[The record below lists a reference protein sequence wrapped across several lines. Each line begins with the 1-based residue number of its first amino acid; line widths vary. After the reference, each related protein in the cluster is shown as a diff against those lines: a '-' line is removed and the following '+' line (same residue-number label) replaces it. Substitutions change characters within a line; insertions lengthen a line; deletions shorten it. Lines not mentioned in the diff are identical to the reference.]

1 MDTVVGYVTADPDES
16 GGEVEDLA
24 TRIEIQLADALG
36 PSARFHRGEQRAS
49 RVSQIMDVLSP
60 QELPSPAWLAQLH
73 RNAVARTE
81 FLDEFG
87 ALTSEQVAQLL
98 GSRAKNARA
107 TASRLVAQGAIFSV
121 EVASRRVFPGFQFS
135 PATGAVRPQV
145 GEVLANLPAALRSTD
160 WQLALWWTTPSAWLD
175 GQRPVDVLDTAPARV
190 VKAAAQERES
200 WDADNPTA
208 NL

>member
-1 MDTVVGYVTADPDES
+1 MDTVVGYVTVDAAGS
-16 GGEVEDLA
+16 GREVEDLA
-24 TRIEIQLADALG
+24 TQIETQLAGMLG
-36 PSARFHRGEQRAS
+36 TGVHFHRGEQRTS

-60 QELPSPAWLAQLH
+60 QDLPSPAWLAQLH

-107 TASRLVAQGAIFSV
+107 TASRLVSHGAIFSV
-121 EVASRRVFPGFQFS
+121 EVASRRVFPGFQFA
-135 PATGAVRPQV
+135 PTTGAVRPEV
-145 GEVLANLPAALRSTD
+145 GEVLAELPLTLRRSD
-160 WQLALWWTTPSAWLD
+160 WQLALWWTTPSSWLD
-175 GQRPVDVLDTAPARV
+175 DQRPVDVLATDPARV
-190 VKAAAQERES
+190 VKAAVQERLD

-208 NL
+208 NE